1 MNKEVANFNNLIQ
14 KRVDFIENSLRDIHE
29 NIFPYE
35 ESIAILKSLFINGN
49 INFNSELSN
58 IGNEDIPL
66 TNLYVNNLLSNDLG
80 INNNIKLNNENINFL
95 MNDFIILEN
104 INIENGT
111 FINNDSSKK
120 IKINSIAYINENYY
134 KIINIDNN
142 LIKLN
147 DELLFLN
154 NTKIQI
160 FPIYF
165 FSIFNLNKKS
175 IFNIDYLGNFFIN
188 PNNNDYENKFYLN
201 IPLVLNYLELN
212 NNNIIKNLNAEFL
225 NGFKSPITGDIVSTT
240 DSQIL
245 SNKSFNTDIDLLGN
259 QIKNIRM
266 PINREEIVNKG
277 YIDDLFDI
285 KVKNYINVDFV
296 INKEELLEKYRE
308 NDKIFVLNESILYE
322 FKNNNLVKIDLSD
335 FDHYIILLVKG
346 INKGNKYLLYYNE
359 NKFIWESCLISIN
372 NVQVKVPLH
381 INNEN
386 KIELKYNNEYFSM
399 KNNNLNIKKNSINSE
414 LLNIKNIPIFFNNG
428 LKGDKE
434 IILEN
439 KFEIGLNV
447 DNEKFYFGKEGEL
460 KLKGEYDNFKNNFN
474 ENKLYLNKTLF
485 IEENLVIK
493 NSLYIKSFIK
503 PVINLNI
510 KLNKKG
516 KILEDK
522 NNKILIQY
530 FINVIKNNY
539 ESIIIKSN
547 EIYDELNYQHIFADI
562 EWEYNE
568 NQDISGFMLYRKMG
582 YRLEKV
588 FIEKDKRN
596 IIDVL
601 VPDGFSKINWEFI
614 DEINEINN
622 DKFKVLINSNF
633 SFFYHNIGIFE
644 SNPKY
649 PIHFKLKDKLKTAIY
664 IDDKRINENTIIKIK
679 NNNNEYKKIESYNK
693 NDELQS
699 FIGINDN
706 ILLFSKEQIIISNK
720 IKFNNYNEI
729 LGENLFKMQLFDGG
743 LFVEG
748 NIMTS
753 NYNNSYQSYNR
764 LYQNAGLI
772 KTGEY
777 GNSVGDSCI
786 FNWNDNNFE
795 VIPVLNGDIDRKNKI
810 KVKNFVIDHP
820 YKKNTLLAHACL
832 EGPTADVF
840 YRGNANFHSYEYF
853 KIIILPNYFNKLII
867 YDSITVQLTCHNNYD
882 KIWTQFEEC
891 SINKNYF
898 IIFRKNK
905 YKKEINV
912 FWEIKAT
919 RKNTEFPVEMNK
931 DEYEIGKVGPYC
943 WIGDKK

>member
-14 KRVDFIENSLRDIHE
+14 KRVDFIENSLKDLHE

-49 INFNSELSN
+49 INFNNDLSN
-58 IGNEDIPL
+58 IGNNETPL
-66 TNLYVNNLLSNDLG
+66 TNLFVNNIISSNLG
-80 INNNIKLNNENINFL
+80 INNNIKLNEENINFL
-95 MNDFIILEN
+95 MNDYLILEN

-111 FINNDSSKK
+111 FICNQSNK
-120 IKINSIAYINENYY
+120 IKISSIAYINENYY
-134 KIINIDNN
+134 KIINIENN

-147 DELLFLN
+147 DELLFIK
-154 NTKIQI
+154 NTTIKI

-165 FSIFNLNKKS
+165 FSIFNLDKKS

-188 PNNNDYENKFYLN
+188 PNKNDYENKLYLN
-201 IPLVLNYLELN
+201 IPLVLNKLELI

-225 NGFKSPITGDIVSTT
+225 NGFKSPISGDIVSTT

-245 SNKSFNTDIDLLGN
+245 SNKSFNTNIDLLGN
-259 QIKNIRM
+259 QIINVKM
-266 PINREEIVNKG
+266 PVNRDEVVNKG

-285 KVKNYINVDFV
+285 NVNNYINVDYV
-296 INKEELLEKYRE
+296 INRDELLEKYRE
-308 NDKIFVLNESILYE
+308 NDKIFILNESSLYE
-322 FKNNNLVKIDLSD
+322 YKNNNITKIDLTNCNK
-335 FDHYIILLVKG
+335 YILLLTKG
-346 INKGNKYLLYYNE
+346 PNKGNKYLLFYNE
-359 NKFIWESCLISIN
+359 DKYMWESCLISIN
-372 NVQVKVPLH
+372 NVQVKVPLN

-386 KIELKYNNEYFSM
+386 KIVLNYDNNIFTM
-399 KNNNLNIKKNSINSE
+399 KNNSLIIKKKSITTD
-414 LLNIKNIPIFFNNG
+414 LLNLKNIPIIFNHG
-428 LKGDKE
+428 LKGDTE

-447 DNEKFYFGKEGEL
+447 DYNNFYFGKEGEL
-460 KLKGEYDNFKNNFN
+460 KLKGDYDNFKNNFN

-493 NSLYIKSFIK
+493 NGIYIKSFIK

-530 FINVIKNNY
+530 FINVIKNNN

-547 EIYDELNYQHIFADI
+547 EFYDELNYQHIFTDI
-562 EWEYNE
+562 EWEYDDK
-568 NQDISGFMLYRKMG
+568 QDITGFILYRKIG
-582 YRLEKV
+582 YKLEKV
-588 FIEKDKRN
+588 FIEKNKRN

-614 DEINEINN
+614 DEINEKNIDN
-622 DKFKVLINSNF
+622 FKVFINYQF
-633 SFFYHNIGIFE
+633 SFFYQNIGIFE

-649 PIHFKLKDKLKTAIY
+649 PLHFKLKDKLNSAIF
-664 IDDKRINENTIIKIK
+664 IDDKREIGNTIIKIK
-679 NNNNEYKKIESYNK
+679 NNNNEYKKIEFYNK

-699 FIGINDN
+699 FIGFNEN
-706 ILLFSKEQIIISNK
+706 IILNSNKNIIISNK
-720 IKFNNYNEI
+720 IEFNDFNDI

-753 NYNNSYQSYNR
+753 NSNNSYQSFNR
-764 LYQNAGLI
+764 LYQNAGTI

-777 GNSVGDSCI
+777 GNSIGDSCI

-795 VIPVLNGDIDRKNKI
+795 VIPVLKGEIDRKNKI
-810 KVKNFVIDHP
+810 KVKNFVIEHP
-820 YKKNTLLAHACL
+820 YKKDTLLAHACL

-840 YRGNANFHSYEYF
+840 YRGTTSFHNNEFF
-853 KIIILPNYFNKLII
+853 KIITLPNYFNKLII
-867 YDSITVQLTCHNNYD
+867 YNSITIQLTCIGNYD
-882 KIWTQFEEC
+882 KLWAQYEEC
-891 SINKNYF
+891 SIEDNYF

-905 YKKEINV
+905 NNKEIKV
-912 FWEIKAT
+912 SWEIKAT
-919 RKNTEFPVEMNK
+919 RKNTEFPVEMKK
-931 DEYEIGKVGPYC
+931 DEYEIGEVGPYC